1 MKCGQKCHLSDK
13 SKGKL
18 SRLGLKYV
26 AAHPFYSSLS
36 STTTPKI
43 GQKFSKMMTVYIFTV
58 VIMNVGGDLGVMM
71 GVKSLVV
78 LQNMKT
84 LILTSYT
91 QYWMLRH
98 DVKSDDS

>member
-1 MKCGQKCHLSDK
+1 
-13 SKGKL
+13 
-18 SRLGLKYV
+18 
-26 AAHPFYSSLS
+26 
-36 STTTPKI
+36 
-43 GQKFSKMMTVYIFTV
+43 MMTVYIFTV